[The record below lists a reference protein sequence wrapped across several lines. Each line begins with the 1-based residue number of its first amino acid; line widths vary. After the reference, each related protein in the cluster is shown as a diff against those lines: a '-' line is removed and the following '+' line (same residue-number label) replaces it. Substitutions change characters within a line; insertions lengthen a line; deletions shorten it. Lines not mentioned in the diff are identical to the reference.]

1 MLYTRTHDQH
11 TPDGQPVCVPPCAVL
26 CRAMPRREDIYIT
39 HSGDT
44 FDHDVLK
51 SLSPKSR
58 NLLARRQHPQQVRPH
73 ARMVWCQVFVSRLWW
88 FEKVLL
94 GMRLN

>member
-1 MLYTRTHDQH
+1 M
-11 TPDGQPVCVPPCAVL
+11 P
-26 CRAMPRREDIYIT
+26 CRADIYIT

-58 NLLARRQHPQQVRPH
+58 NLLARRQHPQQVKPH
-73 ARMVWCQVFVSRLWW
+73 THVVVSVLVSGLWMIHW
-88 FEKVLL
+88 EMLFGLQ
-94 GMRLN
+94 MN